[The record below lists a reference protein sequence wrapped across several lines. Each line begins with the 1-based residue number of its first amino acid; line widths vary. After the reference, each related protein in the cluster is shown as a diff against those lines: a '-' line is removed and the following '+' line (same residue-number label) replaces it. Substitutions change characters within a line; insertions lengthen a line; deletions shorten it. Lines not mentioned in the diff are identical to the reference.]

1 MRGGRVKDQKL
12 KQSLL
17 IAVLCL
23 GLANGHAETEE
34 PDANQEEQAM
44 MTQVAAGQREALRVL
59 LRKHLL
65 NLRPVPSKGAT
76 LTTDTIAAVP
86 ASATISMTKSTV
98 ATTTSSFSSTANRGT
113 GEEEDLVEN
122 RVAAQPTI
130 R

>member
-34 PDANQEEQAM
+34 PDANQEEQ
-44 MTQVAAGQREALRVL
+44 VAAGQREALRVL

-65 NLRPVPSKGAT
+65 NLRPVPSVVAT
-76 LTTDTIAAVP
+76 LTTDTIAAVT
-86 ASATISMTKSTV
+86 ASATISMTKSTMT
-98 ATTTSSFSSTANRGT
+98 TTTSSLSSTANRGT
-113 GEEEDLVEN
+113 VEEEEELVEK